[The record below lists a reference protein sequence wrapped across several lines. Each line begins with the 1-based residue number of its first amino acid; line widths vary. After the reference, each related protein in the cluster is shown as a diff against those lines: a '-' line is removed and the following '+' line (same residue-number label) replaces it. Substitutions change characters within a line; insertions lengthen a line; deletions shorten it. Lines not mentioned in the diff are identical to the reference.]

1 MLKHDTHRCETP
13 VACGKLKARC
23 ELVGRI
29 APVQSGTSAG
39 VWSTC
44 FSRWT
49 HHHEAPGFQSEAAG
63 VYFNEWSRQISHSAS
78 IRAPVVA
85 LCERG
90 IITTFSGKV
99 ADGFGS
105 DFSSASSLL
114 HNSFSFLPSF
124 LLRTFNDP
132 FCNVWFIWNNVG
144 YFNIFPPTFDQ
155 IAGFVLQNVVLIVSK
170 MIFFETLN
178 CVKWTTRGGMTACC
192 DAYSHFVGRVV
203 SPLCHD
209 AFRGSRGWGRG
220 GVMFIRCGIGAFL
233 KNEVWTRCSFQ
244 HRPSVDEM

>member
-1 MLKHDTHRCETP
+1 MWDTCRLWQIISFASEI
-13 VACGKLKARC
+13 KARC

-49 HHHEAPGFQSEAAG
+49 RHHEVPGFQPEAAG

-78 IRAPVVA
+78 ICAPVVA

-90 IITTFSGKV
+90 IITTFSGNV
-99 ADGFGS
+99 TDGFGS
-105 DFSSASSLL
+105 DSSSASSLL
-114 HNSFSFLPSF
+114 HNSLSFLPSL

-132 FCNVWFIWNNVG
+132 FSNVWLIWKNVS

-155 IAGFVLQNVVLIVSK
+155 NCWVPSAKCINSFKNDCFWNIELCK
-170 MIFFETLN
+170 MDN
-178 CVKWTTRGGMTACC
+178 KGGMTACC
-192 DAYSHFVGRVV
+192 DADSHFVGRVV

-209 AFRGSRGWGRG
+209 AFRGSRGGGRG
-220 GVMFIRCGIGAFL
+220 GVMLITRGIGGFL